1 MRAINILNDPG
12 EFYELCV
19 KQEWTDE
26 PEEYFDE
33 LAMFEGDPDMI
44 RVNGKTGYF
53 FELDNTIWYWFEEY
67 GESIDKILIAFY
79 EKRLNKEYW
88 EDMQSWQY
96 FDTHN
101 AIAYRGGQG
110 YVYTIYPLRIAS

>member
-1 MRAINILNDPG
+1 MLLRYLKKI
-12 EFYELCV
+12 FYNSVAEL
-19 KQEWTDE
+19 
-26 PEEYFDE
+26 
-33 LAMFEGDPDMI
+33 
-44 RVNGKTGYF
+44 R
-53 FELDNTIWYWFEEY
+53 TIWYWFEEY
-67 GESIDKILIAFY
+67 GECIDKILIAFY

-88 EDMQSWQY
+88 EGMQSWQY